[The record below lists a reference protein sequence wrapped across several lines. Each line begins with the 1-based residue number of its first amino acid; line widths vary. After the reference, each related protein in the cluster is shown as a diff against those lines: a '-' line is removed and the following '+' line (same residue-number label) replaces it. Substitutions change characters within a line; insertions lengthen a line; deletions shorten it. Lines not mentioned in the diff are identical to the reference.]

1 MACAACVCRLVS
13 SADFGTKSTTEAVLD
28 FAGWQAAK
36 EAGKAPDFFYCKQL
50 LEETGIV
57 TVPGSGFKQARTAPS
72 CTLPS
77 QMQGFWVQP
86 ECGASVCLHTALH
99 RHLIKTSCVCH
110 GVSAGVL
117 KRQANVAGS

>member
-1 MACAACVCRLVS
+1 MACAARLCRLVS
-13 SADFGTKSTTEAVLD
+13 SADFGTQSTTEAESD

-57 TVPGSGFKQARTAPS
+57 TVPGSGFKQARAAPA

-77 QMQGFWVQP
+77 QMQGCWVQP
-86 ECGASVCLHTALH
+86 ECGASVCLHTGLH
-99 RHLIKTSCVCH
+99 RYLIKTSGVYH

-117 KRQANVAGS
+117 WRQADVAGS